1 MGHSKEI
8 CARVE
13 AGSIDLDVTDH
24 NLLRGSVVH
33 VPDDALL
40 FYAPK
45 ETRLCMVLCI
55 VQFLR
60 H

>member
-8 CARVE
+8 CAQVE
-13 AGSIDLDVTDH
+13 ADSIGLDVTDH

-33 VPDDALL
+33 VPNDALL

-45 ETRLCMVLCI
+45 ETRLCS
-55 VQFLR
+55 F
-60 H
+60 